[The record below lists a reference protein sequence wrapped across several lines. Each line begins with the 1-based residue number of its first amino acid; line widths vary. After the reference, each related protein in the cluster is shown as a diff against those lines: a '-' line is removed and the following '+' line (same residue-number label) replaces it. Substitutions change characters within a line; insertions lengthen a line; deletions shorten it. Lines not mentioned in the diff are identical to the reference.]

1 VSAPKPWSLA
11 GSYLEACNCDVI
23 CPCRRI
29 GGRAGGR
36 STYGICMGALSWAIE
51 RGHAGELDL
60 AGQRVVLFVAAVGEF
75 QSYLYGVFWDLS
87 LIDNHL
93 RYIRDFFLYL
103 DESTDVPQ
111 REALTAIFLGHAGGT
126 PLHQF
131 PWAFKPSRLIE
142 VRTARI
148 ELDHTPRR
156 GWFRAGSDV
165 EIRVHGPVERQE
177 PVTCVIPGHHQTGNE
192 VHVDE
197 LRSAASPI
205 EYAFSGRCGYEAPFA
220 YASD

>member
-1 VSAPKPWSLA
+1 MSAPKPWSLA
-11 GSYLEACNCDVI
+11 GSYLEACNCDVKLN
-23 CPCRRI
+23 PV
-29 GGRAGGR
+29 R
-36 STYGICMGALSWAIE
+36 SI
-51 RGHAGELDL
+51 LD
-60 AGQRVVLFVAAVGEF
+60 GQRVVLV
-75 QSYLYGVFWDLS
+75 S
-87 LIDNHL
+87 
-93 RYIRDFFLYL
+93 RYDDDEPGSPWDFFLYL

>member
-1 VSAPKPWSLA
+1 MSEVPAWSLS
-11 GSYLEACNCDVI
+11 GTYLEACNCDVI

-36 STYGICMGALSWAIE
+36 STYGTCVGALSWAIE
-51 RGHAGELDL
+51 RGNAGKVDL
-60 AGQRVVLFVAAVGEF
+60 AGQRVVLVSRYDDDEPG
-75 QSYLYGVFWDLS
+75 SPWDFL
-87 LIDNHL
+87 
-93 RYIRDFFLYL
+93 LYL
-103 DESTDVPQ
+103 DESADVPQ

-126 PLHQF
+126 PLQQF

-142 VRTARI
+142 VRAAGI

-165 EIRVHGPVERQE
+165 KVRVRGRVEGME
-177 PVTCVIPGHHQTGNE
+177 PVTCVIPGHHQSGAE

-197 LRSAASPI
+197 LRSTASPI